1 MGRTQSEQTH
11 PKILFL
17 FRGLSY
23 PISTSYFEVYIPGPN
38 SSHVYAL
45 ENQEYL
51 NWILWTQRRLT
62 WEQNKRPAVKC
73 LGIFFEIYASV
84 VNCTVLARNWYFFTK
99 QLQQEQCKNYEYV
112 SSWLGFKCFILVF
125 DFYNSGQFYVPWC
138 SVFPYFAGCS
148 LESPSTS

>member
-23 PISTSYFEVYIPGPN
+23 PISTSYFEAYIPGPN

-73 LGIFFEIYASV
+73 LGIY
-84 VNCTVLARNWYFFTK
+84 NCSRSNAKIMNTCLPGW
-99 QLQQEQCKNYEYV
+99 V
-112 SSWLGFKCFILVF
+112 SSALFWFLTFITPDSFMFLDVLSSHTLQAAPLNLLLPPSYSF
-125 DFYNSGQFYVPWC
+125 NLSYHSSEFHFCPLN
-138 SVFPYFAGCS
+138 YF
-148 LESPSTS
+148 